1 MSLRKIVLL
10 LAAGL
15 STGVVMTAAFGQVGA
30 RSFTAGGEICF
41 VPMVLLL
48 VWVGWMLRG
57 ESRKIKKSKRR
68 GNNNNDKRRMEKG

>member
-10 LAAGL
+10 LAAGF
-15 STGVVMTAAFGQVGA
+15 STGVVMTAALGQMGT

-48 VWVGWMLRG
+48 VWVGWMIRG
-57 ESRKIKKSKRR
+57 ESRKVKKSKRR
-68 GNNNNDKRRMEKG
+68 GNNDRRRVEKG

>member
-10 LAAGL
+10 LAAGF
-15 STGVVMTAAFGQVGA
+15 STGVVMTAAFGRQVGA

-57 ESRKIKKSKRR
+57 ESRKVKKSKRR
-68 GNNNNDKRRMEKG
+68 GNNDRRRVEKS

>member
-10 LAAGL
+10 LSAGL

-68 GNNNNDKRRMEKG
+68 GNNDKRRMEKG

>member
-10 LAAGL
+10 LAAGF
-15 STGVVMTAAFGQVGA
+15 STGVVMTAFGQMGT

-48 VWVGWMLRG
+48 VWVGWMIRG
-57 ESRKIKKSKRR
+57 ESRKVKKSKRR
-68 GNNNNDKRRMEKG
+68 GNNDRRRVEKG

>member
-10 LAAGL
+10 LSAGF

-68 GNNNNDKRRMEKG
+68 GNNDKRRMEKG